1 MDLIDLFLGTSRLTH
16 VTRCMRSLVAPSCV
30 DAARLDHELSGSRR
44 VPVLLC
50 PATRRLALDQPLS
63 HLDASF
69 VGENWDGGGGTFWAH
84 GNDAWIAGLARS
96 VLMPASAE
104 IQFRVR
110 ALACVLA
117 LDSRPAFTWVGSTN
131 DFSFCRGGRIRRDA
145 TLAVRSRGE
154 AYFFFLLLSI
164 FFFSLFDI
172 ILIWKFYCP
181 KKVIN
186 IT

>member
-1 MDLIDLFLGTSRLTH
+1 MAWSASSSLCIRYTSICIRNRSNPNPYLYPRL
-16 VTRCMRSLVAPSCV
+16 
-30 DAARLDHELSGSRR
+30 
-44 VPVLLC
+44 
-50 PATRRLALDQPLS
+50 
-63 HLDASF
+63 
-69 VGENWDGGGGTFWAH
+69 
-84 GNDAWIAGLARS
+84 S
-96 VLMPASAE
+96 VLEFEKKCESRYNINNIYPYSIHLHDYWTALKIEGAFGSE

-117 LDSRPAFTWVGSTN
+117 LDSWPAFTWVGSTN
-131 DFSFCRGGRIRRDA
+131 DFSFCRGGRIRRGA

-154 AYFFFLLLSI
+154 AYFFFS

-172 ILIWKFYCP
+172 ILIWKIYCP